1 MNIDLLPFSAF
12 ALESSGAA
20 ARAIS
25 DSQTLTLHL
34 GLVPVHAA
42 FDAAMGG
49 SIGLGIEPRGC
60 DSLRAQVIPAAGS
73 VLTIT
78 F

>member
-25 DSQTLTLHL
+25 DSQTLTLQL
-34 GLVPVHAA
+34 GLTPVHAA
-42 FDAAMGG
+42 FDAAMSG
-49 SIGLGIEPRGC
+49 SISLGSEAGAAG
-60 DSLRAQVIPAAGS
+60 SLRAQVVPVAGP

>member
-1 MNIDLLPFSAF
+1 MNIELLPFSAF
-12 ALESSGAA
+12 ALEASGAP

-25 DSQTLTLHL
+25 DAQTLTLQL
-34 GLVPVHAA
+34 GLAPAHTA
-42 FDAAMGG
+42 FEPAMSG
-49 SIGLGIEPRGC
+49 SISVGTAVAASG
-60 DSLRAQVIPAAGS
+60 SLRAQVLPANGA

>member
-12 ALESSGAA
+12 ALESSGPA

-25 DSQTLTLHL
+25 DAQTLTLQL
-34 GLVPVHAA
+34 DLAPVHAA
-42 FDAAMGG
+42 FEPAMGG
-49 SIGLGIEPRGC
+49 SVSVGAAAGPAG
-60 DSLRAQVIPAAGS
+60 SLRAQVVPAPGP